1 MDKEL
6 LRKVQMTQLEIGL
19 EVKRVCELL
28 HINYFL
34 DAGTLLG
41 AVRHQGFIP
50 WDDDMDIAMLRE
62 DFDRFLAEAP
72 AVLGEKFYLQTMYN
86 DPNYGCAFAKVR
98 KKNTKLVEAVAENSG
113 AQDGIFIDLF
123 PYDVLPD
130 GEAERKDQGRRH
142 RRLRRMLFAKCGYRI
157 GNTFEGSL
165 PVKLLKRFSYALL
178 TFAMKFYDRDRLV
191 RTYDKVC
198 REYNGTES
206 EYLYAQSGCR
216 VYGGWAVPK
225 ACFNSWTMLPFE
237 GTLFQCPGD
246 SDLYL
251 RTIYHDYMKLP
262 PESERENRHQILEVQ
277 L

>member
-1 MDKEL
+1 MDREL
-6 LRKVQMTQLEIGL
+6 LRKVQMAQLEIAL

-28 HINYFL
+28 KIDYFL

-41 AVRHQGFIP
+41 AVRHKGFIP
-50 WDDDMDIAMLRE
+50 WDDDMDLGMLRE

-72 AVLGEKFYLQTMYN
+72 AVLGERYYLQTMFN

-157 GNTFEGSL
+157 GNSFDGSA
-165 PVKLLKRFSYALL
+165 PVKLLKQFSYGLL
-178 TFAMKFYDRDRLV
+178 TVAMKFYDRDRLV
-191 RTYDKVC
+191 RTYDEVC
-198 REYNGTES
+198 REYNGTGS

-216 VYGGWAVPK
+216 VYGGWAVPRS
-225 ACFNSWTMLPFE
+225 CFDTWTHLPFE

-246 SDLYL
+246 SDGYL
-251 RTIYHDYMKLP
+251 RAIYHDYMKLP

>member
-72 AVLGEKFYLQTMYN
+72 AVLGEKFYVQTMYN
-86 DPNYGCAFAKVR
+86 DPKYGCAFAKVR

>member
-178 TFAMKFYDRDRLV
+178 TVAMKFYDRDRLV
-191 RTYDKVC
+191 RTYDEVC

-225 ACFNSWTMLPFE
+225 ACFINWTMLPFE

>member
-98 KKNTKLVEAVAENSG
+98 KKSK
-113 AQDGIFIDLF
+113 
-123 PYDVLPD
+123 PW
-130 GEAERKDQGRRH
+130 RRIPA
-142 RRLRRMLFAKCGYRI
+142 RR
-157 GNTFEGSL
+157 TGSL
-165 PVKLLKRFSYALL
+165 L
-178 TFAMKFYDRDRLV
+178 TCFRTTCFRTARRSGRIRD
-191 RTYDKVC
+191 
-198 REYNGTES
+198 
-206 EYLYAQSGCR
+206 
-216 VYGGWAVPK
+216 
-225 ACFNSWTMLPFE
+225 E
-237 GTLFQCPGD
+237 GTGD
-246 SDLYL
+246 CGGCCSPNAGTGSAIRL
-251 RTIYHDYMKLP
+251 KAVFP
-262 PESERENRHQILEVQ
+262 
-277 L
+277 